1 MSGRPAKRSLTLH
14 GHRTSVSLE
23 EAFWRE
29 FRRLA
34 AEEGVAL
41 NVLAERIDESRGDVG
56 LASAIRV
63 WVLERILA
71 PHRL

>member
-1 MSGRPAKRSLTLH
+1 VNGRPVKRSLTLH

-29 FRRLA
+29 FRRIA
-34 AEEGVAL
+34 AAEGVAL
-41 NVLAERIDESRGDVG
+41 NALAQRIDEGRGEVG

-63 WVLERILA
+63 FVLERAL
-71 PHRL
+71 RDR